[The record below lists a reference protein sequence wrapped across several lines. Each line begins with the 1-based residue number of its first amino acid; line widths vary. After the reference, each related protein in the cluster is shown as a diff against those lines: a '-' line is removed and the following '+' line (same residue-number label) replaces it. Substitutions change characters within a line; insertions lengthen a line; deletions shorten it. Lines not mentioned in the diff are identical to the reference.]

1 MTRDPGFTC
10 TSDHPLPVTQHSG
23 IALHRG
29 EAADLDAPQ
38 ALENHAY
45 EGVRA

>member
-1 MTRDPGFTC
+1 MTRDPGFTRR
-10 TSDHPLPVTQHSG
+10 SDHPPAVAQRSG